1 MYKYIL
7 QSAGDIN
14 WMALFALLT
23 FFFVFGMGVYLALM
37 KNKEELNR
45 ISHIPL
51 MDDDPQTTK
60 S

>member
-23 FFFVFGMGVYLALM
+23 FFCVFVVSAIAIFGASKSYVHKM
-37 KNKEELNR
+37 
-45 ISHIPL
+45 SHLPL
-51 MDDDPQTTK
+51 EDSLPSNTEN
-60 S
+60 